1 MNIRCDHPFHL
12 YHPPAAQYIFPES
25 YLKLYQCFR
34 FNLHSA
40 FGLAAQIAM
49 KKYFP
54 TLKQSYYHYVLVIHN
69 YRCTNR
75 YVFIDFFCICLRCVD
90 TAVRSVSLI
99 NISTKG
105 TSPVCIVNADIS
117 IKWHPVIYMGIVSF
131 SHQIIIGHLRI
142 NRPYTVGWSCTAFDV
157 DISGYNRRIYD
168 ALSIHIAPHSLVG
181 NRYFDISASNIVGIP
196 TFALITVFRLYRSG
210 FSGFD
215 LLDQGIRRFL
225 KPEYRDLDLTVL
237 PTAPSTNAL
246 VREKANQGRPE
257 GCIIIACEQTDGRGR
272 YGRQFFSPVDSGVY
286 LSLLLRP
293 TAYSPQQATCLT
305 AAAAAAMCQAIEAV
319 TGQQP
324 GIKWVNDIF
333 LHGKKVCGIL
343 TEAAVGL
350 ETGTLNY
357 MVLGAGVNLYPPAE
371 GFPEEIQSIAGSVLE
386 RSCPEAKNR
395 LVGEFLNRFWDF
407 YSHPECRAYLEDYRA
422 RSLAIGRNVTV
433 LSAGK
438 AVSAYAYGIDDDFRL
453 LVRYENG
460 DTEALSYGEIRIQLD
475 ESAP

>member
-1 MNIRCDHPFHL
+1 MTTK
-12 YHPPAAQYIFPES
+12 E
-25 YLKLYQCFR
+25 KL
-34 FNLHSA
+34 
-40 FGLAAQIAM
+40 LA
-49 KKYFP
+49 
-54 TLKQSYYHYVLVIHN
+54 LLEDS
-69 YRCTNR
+69 
-75 YVFIDFFCICLRCVD
+75 
-90 TAVRSVSLI
+90 
-99 NISTKG
+99 KG
-105 TSPVCIVNADIS
+105 TFFSGEEIARTLQVSRAAVWKAVNALREDGYTIDAATNKGYRLSPDSDI
-117 IKWHPVIYMGIVSF
+117 
-131 SHQIIIGHLRI
+131 
-142 NRPYTVGWSCTAFDV
+142 
-157 DISGYNRRIYD
+157 
-168 ALSIHIAPHSLVG
+168 LSP
-181 NRYFDISASNIVGIP
+181 
-196 TFALITVFRLYRSG
+196 
-210 FSGFD
+210 
-215 LLDQGIRRFL
+215 QGIRRFL

-246 VREKANQGRPE
+246 VREKANQGCPE
-257 GCIIIACEQTDGRGR
+257 GCVIVACEQTAGRGR

-407 YSHPECRAYLEDYRA
+407 YTHPECRTYLEDYRS
-422 RSLAIGRNVTV
+422 RSLAVGRRVTV
-433 LSAGK
+433 LSNGQ

-453 LVRYENG
+453 LVRYDSG
-460 DTEALSYGEIRIQLD
+460 KTEALSYGEIRIQLA

>member
-1 MNIRCDHPFHL
+1 MTTK
-12 YHPPAAQYIFPES
+12 E
-25 YLKLYQCFR
+25 KL
-34 FNLHSA
+34 
-40 FGLAAQIAM
+40 LA
-49 KKYFP
+49 
-54 TLKQSYYHYVLVIHN
+54 LLEDS
-69 YRCTNR
+69 
-75 YVFIDFFCICLRCVD
+75 
-90 TAVRSVSLI
+90 
-99 NISTKG
+99 KG
-105 TSPVCIVNADIS
+105 TFFSGEEIARTLQVSRAAVWKAVNA
-117 IKWHPVIYMGIVSF
+117 
-131 SHQIIIGHLRI
+131 LREDG
-142 NRPYTVGWSCTAFDV
+142 YTVDAATNKGYRLSPDL
-157 DISGYNRRIYD
+157 DI
-168 ALSIHIAPHSLVG
+168 LSP
-181 NRYFDISASNIVGIP
+181 
-196 TFALITVFRLYRSG
+196 
-210 FSGFD
+210 
-215 LLDQGIRRFL
+215 QGIRRFL

-257 GCIIIACEQTDGRGR
+257 GCVIVACEQTDGRGR
-272 YGRQFFSPVDSGVY
+272 YGRQFFSPIDSGVY

-350 ETGTLNY
+350 ETGALDY
-357 MVLGAGVNLYPPAE
+357 MVLGAGVNLYPPVK
-371 GFPEEIQSIAGSVLE
+371 GFPEEIQPIAGSVLE

-407 YSHPECRAYLEDYRA
+407 YTHPECRTYLEDYRS
-422 RSLAIGRNVTV
+422 RSLAIGQNVTV
-433 LSAGK
+433 LSAGR

-460 DTEALSYGEIRIQLD
+460 DTEALSYGEIRIQLA

>member
-1 MNIRCDHPFHL
+1 MTTK
-12 YHPPAAQYIFPES
+12 E
-25 YLKLYQCFR
+25 KL
-34 FNLHSA
+34 
-40 FGLAAQIAM
+40 LA
-49 KKYFP
+49 
-54 TLKQSYYHYVLVIHN
+54 LLEDS
-69 YRCTNR
+69 
-75 YVFIDFFCICLRCVD
+75 
-90 TAVRSVSLI
+90 
-99 NISTKG
+99 KG
-105 TSPVCIVNADIS
+105 TFFSGEEIARTLQVSRAAVWKAVNALREDGYTIDAATNKGYRLSPDSDI
-117 IKWHPVIYMGIVSF
+117 
-131 SHQIIIGHLRI
+131 
-142 NRPYTVGWSCTAFDV
+142 
-157 DISGYNRRIYD
+157 
-168 ALSIHIAPHSLVG
+168 LSP
-181 NRYFDISASNIVGIP
+181 
-196 TFALITVFRLYRSG
+196 
-210 FSGFD
+210 
-215 LLDQGIRRFL
+215 QGIRRFL

-257 GCIIIACEQTDGRGR
+257 GCVIVACEQTDGRGR
-272 YGRQFFSPVDSGVY
+272 YGRQFFSPIDSGVY

-371 GFPEEIQSIAGSVLE
+371 GFPEEIRSIAGSVLE

-407 YSHPECRAYLEDYRA
+407 YTHPECRTYLEDYRS
-422 RSLAIGRNVTV
+422 RSLAIGQNVTV
-433 LSAGK
+433 LSAGR

-460 DTEALSYGEIRIQLD
+460 DTEALSYGEIRIQLA

>member
-1 MNIRCDHPFHL
+1 MTTK
-12 YHPPAAQYIFPES
+12 E
-25 YLKLYQCFR
+25 KL
-34 FNLHSA
+34 
-40 FGLAAQIAM
+40 LA
-49 KKYFP
+49 
-54 TLKQSYYHYVLVIHN
+54 LLEDS
-69 YRCTNR
+69 
-75 YVFIDFFCICLRCVD
+75 
-90 TAVRSVSLI
+90 
-99 NISTKG
+99 KG
-105 TSPVCIVNADIS
+105 TFFSGEEIARTLQVSRAAVWKAVNALREDGYTIDAATNKGYRLSPDSDI
-117 IKWHPVIYMGIVSF
+117 
-131 SHQIIIGHLRI
+131 
-142 NRPYTVGWSCTAFDV
+142 
-157 DISGYNRRIYD
+157 
-168 ALSIHIAPHSLVG
+168 LSP
-181 NRYFDISASNIVGIP
+181 
-196 TFALITVFRLYRSG
+196 
-210 FSGFD
+210 
-215 LLDQGIRRFL
+215 QGIRRFL

-257 GCIIIACEQTDGRGR
+257 GCVIVACEQADGRGR
-272 YGRQFFSPVDSGVY
+272 YGRQFFSPIDSGVY

-350 ETGTLNY
+350 ETGALDY
-357 MVLGAGVNLYPPAE
+357 MVLGAGVNLYPPVK
-371 GFPEEIQSIAGSVLE
+371 GFPEEIQPIAGSVLE

-407 YSHPECRAYLEDYRA
+407 YTHPECRTYLEDYRS
-422 RSLAIGRNVTV
+422 RSLAIGQNVTV
-433 LSAGK
+433 LSAGR

-460 DTEALSYGEIRIQLD
+460 DTEALSYGEIRIQLA

>member
-1 MNIRCDHPFHL
+1 MTTK
-12 YHPPAAQYIFPES
+12 E
-25 YLKLYQCFR
+25 KL
-34 FNLHSA
+34 
-40 FGLAAQIAM
+40 LA
-49 KKYFP
+49 
-54 TLKQSYYHYVLVIHN
+54 LLEDS
-69 YRCTNR
+69 
-75 YVFIDFFCICLRCVD
+75 
-90 TAVRSVSLI
+90 
-99 NISTKG
+99 KG
-105 TSPVCIVNADIS
+105 T
-117 IKWHPVIYMGIVSF
+117 F
-131 SHQIIIGHLRI
+131 
-142 NRPYTVGWSCTAFDV
+142 
-157 DISGYNRRIYD
+157 
-168 ALSIHIAPHSLVG
+168 
-181 NRYFDISASNIVGIP
+181 
-196 TFALITVFRLYRSG
+196 
-210 FSGFD
+210 FSGEEIARTLQVSRAAVWKAVSALRED
-215 LLDQGIRRFL
+215 GYTIDAATNKGYRLSPDSDILSPQGIRRFL

-257 GCIIIACEQTDGRGR
+257 GCIIIACEQTAGRGR

-333 LHGKKVCGIL
+333 LRGKKVCGIL

-357 MVLGAGVNLYPPAE
+357 MVLGAGVNLYPPVK
-371 GFPEEIQSIAGSVLE
+371 GFPEEIRPIAGSVLE

-407 YSHPECRAYLEDYRA
+407 YTHPECRTYLEDYRS
-422 RSLAIGRNVTV
+422 RSLAIGQNVTV
-433 LSAGK
+433 LSAGR

-460 DTEALSYGEIRIQLD
+460 DTEALSYGEIRIQLA

>member
-1 MNIRCDHPFHL
+1 MTTK
-12 YHPPAAQYIFPES
+12 E
-25 YLKLYQCFR
+25 KL
-34 FNLHSA
+34 
-40 FGLAAQIAM
+40 LA
-49 KKYFP
+49 
-54 TLKQSYYHYVLVIHN
+54 LLEDS
-69 YRCTNR
+69 
-75 YVFIDFFCICLRCVD
+75 
-90 TAVRSVSLI
+90 
-99 NISTKG
+99 KG
-105 TSPVCIVNADIS
+105 TFFSGEEIARTLQVSRAAVWKAVNALREDGYTIDAVTNKGYRLSPDSDI
-117 IKWHPVIYMGIVSF
+117 
-131 SHQIIIGHLRI
+131 
-142 NRPYTVGWSCTAFDV
+142 
-157 DISGYNRRIYD
+157 
-168 ALSIHIAPHSLVG
+168 LSP
-181 NRYFDISASNIVGIP
+181 
-196 TFALITVFRLYRSG
+196 
-210 FSGFD
+210 
-215 LLDQGIRRFL
+215 QGIRRFL

-257 GCIIIACEQTDGRGR
+257 GCVIIACEQTDGRGR

-371 GFPEEIQSIAGSVLE
+371 GFPEEIQSTAGSVLE
-386 RSCPEAKNR
+386 HSCPEAKNR

-422 RSLAIGRNVTV
+422 RSLAIGRRVTV
-433 LSAGK
+433 LSNGQ

-460 DTEALSYGEIRIQLD
+460 DTEALSYGEIRIQLA
-475 ESAP
+475 ECAP

>member
-1 MNIRCDHPFHL
+1 MTTK
-12 YHPPAAQYIFPES
+12 E
-25 YLKLYQCFR
+25 KL
-34 FNLHSA
+34 
-40 FGLAAQIAM
+40 LA
-49 KKYFP
+49 
-54 TLKQSYYHYVLVIHN
+54 LLEDS
-69 YRCTNR
+69 
-75 YVFIDFFCICLRCVD
+75 
-90 TAVRSVSLI
+90 
-99 NISTKG
+99 KG
-105 TSPVCIVNADIS
+105 T
-117 IKWHPVIYMGIVSF
+117 F
-131 SHQIIIGHLRI
+131 
-142 NRPYTVGWSCTAFDV
+142 
-157 DISGYNRRIYD
+157 
-168 ALSIHIAPHSLVG
+168 
-181 NRYFDISASNIVGIP
+181 
-196 TFALITVFRLYRSG
+196 
-210 FSGFD
+210 FSGEEIARTLQVSRAAVWKAVSALRED
-215 LLDQGIRRFL
+215 GYTIDAATNKGYRLSPDSDILSPQGIRRFL

-257 GCIIIACEQTDGRGR
+257 GCVIVACEQTDGRGR
-272 YGRQFFSPVDSGVY
+272 YGRQFFSPIDSGVY

-350 ETGTLNY
+350 ETGALDY
-357 MVLGAGVNLYPPAE
+357 MVLGAGVNLYPPVK
-371 GFPEEIQSIAGSVLE
+371 GFPEEIQPIAGSVLE

-407 YSHPECRAYLEDYRA
+407 YTHPECRTYLEDYRS
-422 RSLAIGRNVTV
+422 RSLAIGQNVTV
-433 LSAGK
+433 LSAGR

-460 DTEALSYGEIRIQLD
+460 DTEALSYGEIRIQLA

>member
-1 MNIRCDHPFHL
+1 MTTK
-12 YHPPAAQYIFPES
+12 E
-25 YLKLYQCFR
+25 KL
-34 FNLHSA
+34 
-40 FGLAAQIAM
+40 LA
-49 KKYFP
+49 
-54 TLKQSYYHYVLVIHN
+54 LLEDS
-69 YRCTNR
+69 
-75 YVFIDFFCICLRCVD
+75 
-90 TAVRSVSLI
+90 
-99 NISTKG
+99 KG
-105 TSPVCIVNADIS
+105 T
-117 IKWHPVIYMGIVSF
+117 F
-131 SHQIIIGHLRI
+131 
-142 NRPYTVGWSCTAFDV
+142 
-157 DISGYNRRIYD
+157 
-168 ALSIHIAPHSLVG
+168 
-181 NRYFDISASNIVGIP
+181 
-196 TFALITVFRLYRSG
+196 
-210 FSGFD
+210 FSGEEIARTLQVSRAAVWKAVSALRED
-215 LLDQGIRRFL
+215 GYTIDAATNKGYRLSPDSDILSPQGIRRFL

-257 GCIIIACEQTDGRGR
+257 GCVIVACEQTAGRGR

-357 MVLGAGVNLYPPAE
+357 MVLGAGVNLYPPVK
-371 GFPEEIQSIAGSVLE
+371 GFPEEIQPIAGSVLE

-395 LVGEFLNRFWDF
+395 LVGEFLNRFWYF
-407 YSHPECRAYLEDYRA
+407 YTHPECRAYLEDYRA
-422 RSLAIGRNVTV
+422 RSLAIGQNVTV

-453 LVRYENG
+453 LVRYDSG
-460 DTEALSYGEIRIQLD
+460 KTEALSYGEIRIQLA

>member
-1 MNIRCDHPFHL
+1 MTTK
-12 YHPPAAQYIFPES
+12 E
-25 YLKLYQCFR
+25 KL
-34 FNLHSA
+34 
-40 FGLAAQIAM
+40 LA
-49 KKYFP
+49 
-54 TLKQSYYHYVLVIHN
+54 LLEDS
-69 YRCTNR
+69 
-75 YVFIDFFCICLRCVD
+75 
-90 TAVRSVSLI
+90 
-99 NISTKG
+99 KG
-105 TSPVCIVNADIS
+105 TFFSGEEIARTLQVSRAAVWKAVNALREDGYTIDAATNKGYRLSPDSDI
-117 IKWHPVIYMGIVSF
+117 
-131 SHQIIIGHLRI
+131 
-142 NRPYTVGWSCTAFDV
+142 
-157 DISGYNRRIYD
+157 
-168 ALSIHIAPHSLVG
+168 LSP
-181 NRYFDISASNIVGIP
+181 
-196 TFALITVFRLYRSG
+196 
-210 FSGFD
+210 
-215 LLDQGIRRFL
+215 QGIRRFL

-257 GCIIIACEQTDGRGR
+257 GCVIVACEQTAGRGR
-272 YGRQFFSPVDSGVY
+272 YGRQFFSPIDSGVY

-350 ETGTLNY
+350 ETGALDY
-357 MVLGAGVNLYPPAE
+357 MVLGAGVNLYPPVK
-371 GFPEEIQSIAGSVLE
+371 GFPEEIQPIAGSVLE

-407 YSHPECRAYLEDYRA
+407 YTHPECRTYLEDYRS
-422 RSLAIGRNVTV
+422 RSLAIGQNVTV
-433 LSAGK
+433 LSAGR

-460 DTEALSYGEIRIQLD
+460 DTEALSYGEIRIQLA

>member
-1 MNIRCDHPFHL
+1 MTTK
-12 YHPPAAQYIFPES
+12 E
-25 YLKLYQCFR
+25 KL
-34 FNLHSA
+34 
-40 FGLAAQIAM
+40 LA
-49 KKYFP
+49 
-54 TLKQSYYHYVLVIHN
+54 LLEDS
-69 YRCTNR
+69 
-75 YVFIDFFCICLRCVD
+75 
-90 TAVRSVSLI
+90 
-99 NISTKG
+99 KG
-105 TSPVCIVNADIS
+105 TFFSGEEIARTLQVSRAAVWKAVNALREDGYTIDAATNKGYRLSPDSDI
-117 IKWHPVIYMGIVSF
+117 
-131 SHQIIIGHLRI
+131 
-142 NRPYTVGWSCTAFDV
+142 
-157 DISGYNRRIYD
+157 
-168 ALSIHIAPHSLVG
+168 LSP
-181 NRYFDISASNIVGIP
+181 
-196 TFALITVFRLYRSG
+196 
-210 FSGFD
+210 
-215 LLDQGIRRFL
+215 QGIRRFL

-257 GCIIIACEQTDGRGR
+257 GCVIIACEQTAGRGR

-460 DTEALSYGEIRIQLD
+460 DTEALSYGEIRIQLA

>member
-1 MNIRCDHPFHL
+1 MTTK
-12 YHPPAAQYIFPES
+12 E
-25 YLKLYQCFR
+25 KL
-34 FNLHSA
+34 
-40 FGLAAQIAM
+40 LA
-49 KKYFP
+49 
-54 TLKQSYYHYVLVIHN
+54 LLEDS
-69 YRCTNR
+69 
-75 YVFIDFFCICLRCVD
+75 
-90 TAVRSVSLI
+90 
-99 NISTKG
+99 KG
-105 TSPVCIVNADIS
+105 TFFSGEEIARTLQVSRAAVWKAVNALREDGYTIDAATNKGYRLSPDSDI
-117 IKWHPVIYMGIVSF
+117 
-131 SHQIIIGHLRI
+131 
-142 NRPYTVGWSCTAFDV
+142 
-157 DISGYNRRIYD
+157 
-168 ALSIHIAPHSLVG
+168 LSP
-181 NRYFDISASNIVGIP
+181 
-196 TFALITVFRLYRSG
+196 
-210 FSGFD
+210 
-215 LLDQGIRRFL
+215 QGIRRFL

-257 GCIIIACEQTDGRGR
+257 GCVIVACEQTDGRGR

-293 TAYSPQQATCLT
+293 TVYSPQQATCLT

-395 LVGEFLNRFWDF
+395 LVGEFLNRFWYF
-407 YSHPECRAYLEDYRA
+407 YTHPECRAYLEDYRA
-422 RSLAIGRNVTV
+422 RSLAIGQNVTV
-433 LSAGK
+433 LSAGR

-460 DTEALSYGEIRIQLD
+460 DTEALSYGEIRIQLA

>member
-1 MNIRCDHPFHL
+1 MTTK
-12 YHPPAAQYIFPES
+12 E
-25 YLKLYQCFR
+25 KL
-34 FNLHSA
+34 
-40 FGLAAQIAM
+40 LA
-49 KKYFP
+49 
-54 TLKQSYYHYVLVIHN
+54 LLENS
-69 YRCTNR
+69 
-75 YVFIDFFCICLRCVD
+75 
-90 TAVRSVSLI
+90 
-99 NISTKG
+99 KG
-105 TSPVCIVNADIS
+105 TFFSGEEIARTLQVSRAAVWKAVNALREDGYTIDAATNKGYRLSPDSDI
-117 IKWHPVIYMGIVSF
+117 
-131 SHQIIIGHLRI
+131 
-142 NRPYTVGWSCTAFDV
+142 
-157 DISGYNRRIYD
+157 
-168 ALSIHIAPHSLVG
+168 LSP
-181 NRYFDISASNIVGIP
+181 
-196 TFALITVFRLYRSG
+196 
-210 FSGFD
+210 
-215 LLDQGIRRFL
+215 QGIRRFL

-246 VREKANQGRPE
+246 VREKANQGCPE

-272 YGRQFFSPVDSGVY
+272 YGRQFFSPVGSGVY

-371 GFPEEIQSIAGSVLE
+371 GFPEEIQPIAGSVLE

-438 AVSAYAYGIDDDFRL
+438 TVSAYAYGIDDDFRL

-460 DTEALSYGEIRIQLD
+460 DTEALSYGEIRIQLA

>member
-1 MNIRCDHPFHL
+1 MTTK
-12 YHPPAAQYIFPES
+12 E
-25 YLKLYQCFR
+25 KL
-34 FNLHSA
+34 
-40 FGLAAQIAM
+40 LA
-49 KKYFP
+49 
-54 TLKQSYYHYVLVIHN
+54 LLEDS
-69 YRCTNR
+69 
-75 YVFIDFFCICLRCVD
+75 
-90 TAVRSVSLI
+90 
-99 NISTKG
+99 KG
-105 TSPVCIVNADIS
+105 TFFSGEEIARTLQVSRAAVWKAVNALREDGYTIDAATNKGYRLSPDSDI
-117 IKWHPVIYMGIVSF
+117 
-131 SHQIIIGHLRI
+131 
-142 NRPYTVGWSCTAFDV
+142 
-157 DISGYNRRIYD
+157 
-168 ALSIHIAPHSLVG
+168 LSP
-181 NRYFDISASNIVGIP
+181 
-196 TFALITVFRLYRSG
+196 
-210 FSGFD
+210 
-215 LLDQGIRRFL
+215 QGIRRFL

>member
-1 MNIRCDHPFHL
+1 MTTK
-12 YHPPAAQYIFPES
+12 E
-25 YLKLYQCFR
+25 KL
-34 FNLHSA
+34 
-40 FGLAAQIAM
+40 LA
-49 KKYFP
+49 
-54 TLKQSYYHYVLVIHN
+54 LLEDN
-69 YRCTNR
+69 
-75 YVFIDFFCICLRCVD
+75 
-90 TAVRSVSLI
+90 
-99 NISTKG
+99 KG
-105 TSPVCIVNADIS
+105 TFFSGEEIARTLQVSRAAVWKAVNALREDGYTIDAATNKGYRLSPDSDI
-117 IKWHPVIYMGIVSF
+117 
-131 SHQIIIGHLRI
+131 
-142 NRPYTVGWSCTAFDV
+142 
-157 DISGYNRRIYD
+157 
-168 ALSIHIAPHSLVG
+168 LSP
-181 NRYFDISASNIVGIP
+181 
-196 TFALITVFRLYRSG
+196 
-210 FSGFD
+210 
-215 LLDQGIRRFL
+215 QGIRRFL

-257 GCIIIACEQTDGRGR
+257 GCVIVACEQTDGRGR

-407 YSHPECRAYLEDYRA
+407 YTHPECRTYLEDYRS
-422 RSLAIGRNVTV
+422 RSLAIGQNVTV
-433 LSAGK
+433 LSAGR

-460 DTEALSYGEIRIQLD
+460 DTEALSYGEIRIQLA

>member
-1 MNIRCDHPFHL
+1 MTTK
-12 YHPPAAQYIFPES
+12 E
-25 YLKLYQCFR
+25 KL
-34 FNLHSA
+34 
-40 FGLAAQIAM
+40 LA
-49 KKYFP
+49 
-54 TLKQSYYHYVLVIHN
+54 LLEDS
-69 YRCTNR
+69 
-75 YVFIDFFCICLRCVD
+75 
-90 TAVRSVSLI
+90 
-99 NISTKG
+99 KG
-105 TSPVCIVNADIS
+105 TFFSGEEIARTLQVSRAAVWKAVNALREDGYTIDAATNKGYRLSPDSDI
-117 IKWHPVIYMGIVSF
+117 
-131 SHQIIIGHLRI
+131 
-142 NRPYTVGWSCTAFDV
+142 
-157 DISGYNRRIYD
+157 
-168 ALSIHIAPHSLVG
+168 LSP
-181 NRYFDISASNIVGIP
+181 
-196 TFALITVFRLYRSG
+196 
-210 FSGFD
+210 
-215 LLDQGIRRFL
+215 QGIRRFL

-257 GCIIIACEQTDGRGR
+257 GCIIVACEQTDGRGR

-357 MVLGAGVNLYPPAE
+357 MVLGAGVNLYPPVK
-371 GFPEEIQSIAGSVLE
+371 GFPEEIRPIAGSVLE

-407 YSHPECRAYLEDYRA
+407 YTHPECRTYLEDYRA

-433 LSAGK
+433 LSNGQ

-453 LVRYENG
+453 LVRYDSG
-460 DTEALSYGEIRIQLD
+460 KTEALSYGEIRIQLA

>member
-1 MNIRCDHPFHL
+1 MTTK
-12 YHPPAAQYIFPES
+12 E
-25 YLKLYQCFR
+25 KL
-34 FNLHSA
+34 
-40 FGLAAQIAM
+40 LA
-49 KKYFP
+49 
-54 TLKQSYYHYVLVIHN
+54 LLEDS
-69 YRCTNR
+69 
-75 YVFIDFFCICLRCVD
+75 
-90 TAVRSVSLI
+90 
-99 NISTKG
+99 KG
-105 TSPVCIVNADIS
+105 TFFSGEEIARTLQVSRAAVWKAVNALREDGYTIDAATNKGYRLSPDSDI
-117 IKWHPVIYMGIVSF
+117 
-131 SHQIIIGHLRI
+131 
-142 NRPYTVGWSCTAFDV
+142 
-157 DISGYNRRIYD
+157 
-168 ALSIHIAPHSLVG
+168 LSP
-181 NRYFDISASNIVGIP
+181 
-196 TFALITVFRLYRSG
+196 
-210 FSGFD
+210 
-215 LLDQGIRRFL
+215 QGIRRFL

-257 GCIIIACEQTDGRGR
+257 GCVIIACEQTDGRGR

-293 TAYSPQQATCLT
+293 TTYSPQQATCLT

-357 MVLGAGVNLYPPAE
+357 MVLGAGVNLYPPVK
-371 GFPEEIQSIAGSVLE
+371 GFPEEIRPIAGSVLE

-407 YSHPECRAYLEDYRA
+407 YTHPECRTYLEDYRA

-433 LSAGK
+433 LSNGQ

-453 LVRYENG
+453 LVRYDSG
-460 DTEALSYGEIRIQLD
+460 KTEALSYGEIRIQLD

>member
-1 MNIRCDHPFHL
+1 MTTK
-12 YHPPAAQYIFPES
+12 E
-25 YLKLYQCFR
+25 KL
-34 FNLHSA
+34 
-40 FGLAAQIAM
+40 LA
-49 KKYFP
+49 
-54 TLKQSYYHYVLVIHN
+54 LLENS
-69 YRCTNR
+69 
-75 YVFIDFFCICLRCVD
+75 
-90 TAVRSVSLI
+90 
-99 NISTKG
+99 KG
-105 TSPVCIVNADIS
+105 TFFSGEEIARTLQVSRAAVWKAVNALREDGYTIDAATNKGYRLSPDSDI
-117 IKWHPVIYMGIVSF
+117 
-131 SHQIIIGHLRI
+131 
-142 NRPYTVGWSCTAFDV
+142 
-157 DISGYNRRIYD
+157 
-168 ALSIHIAPHSLVG
+168 LSP
-181 NRYFDISASNIVGIP
+181 
-196 TFALITVFRLYRSG
+196 
-210 FSGFD
+210 
-215 LLDQGIRRFL
+215 QGIRRFL

-438 AVSAYAYGIDDDFRL
+438 AVSAYAYGIDDEFRL

>member
-1 MNIRCDHPFHL
+1 MTTK
-12 YHPPAAQYIFPES
+12 E
-25 YLKLYQCFR
+25 KL
-34 FNLHSA
+34 
-40 FGLAAQIAM
+40 LA
-49 KKYFP
+49 
-54 TLKQSYYHYVLVIHN
+54 LLEDS
-69 YRCTNR
+69 
-75 YVFIDFFCICLRCVD
+75 
-90 TAVRSVSLI
+90 
-99 NISTKG
+99 KG
-105 TSPVCIVNADIS
+105 TFFSGEEIARTLQVSRAAVWKAVNALREDGYTIDAATNKGYRLSPDSDI
-117 IKWHPVIYMGIVSF
+117 
-131 SHQIIIGHLRI
+131 
-142 NRPYTVGWSCTAFDV
+142 
-157 DISGYNRRIYD
+157 
-168 ALSIHIAPHSLVG
+168 LSP
-181 NRYFDISASNIVGIP
+181 
-196 TFALITVFRLYRSG
+196 
-210 FSGFD
+210 
-215 LLDQGIRRFL
+215 QGIRRFL

-246 VREKANQGRPE
+246 VREKANQGCPE
-257 GCIIIACEQTDGRGR
+257 GCVIVACEQTDGRGR

-305 AAAAAAMCQAIEAV
+305 AASAAAMCQAIEAV

-357 MVLGAGVNLYPPAE
+357 MVLGAGVNLYPPVK
-371 GFPEEIQSIAGSVLE
+371 GFPEEIQPIAGSVLE

-453 LVRYENG
+453 LVRYDSG
-460 DTEALSYGEIRIQLD
+460 KTEALSYGEIRIQLA

>member
-1 MNIRCDHPFHL
+1 MTTK
-12 YHPPAAQYIFPES
+12 E
-25 YLKLYQCFR
+25 KL
-34 FNLHSA
+34 
-40 FGLAAQIAM
+40 LA
-49 KKYFP
+49 
-54 TLKQSYYHYVLVIHN
+54 LLEDS
-69 YRCTNR
+69 
-75 YVFIDFFCICLRCVD
+75 
-90 TAVRSVSLI
+90 
-99 NISTKG
+99 KG
-105 TSPVCIVNADIS
+105 TFFSGEEIARTLQVSRAAVWKAVNALREDGYTIDAATNKGYRLSPDSDI
-117 IKWHPVIYMGIVSF
+117 
-131 SHQIIIGHLRI
+131 
-142 NRPYTVGWSCTAFDV
+142 
-157 DISGYNRRIYD
+157 
-168 ALSIHIAPHSLVG
+168 LSP
-181 NRYFDISASNIVGIP
+181 
-196 TFALITVFRLYRSG
+196 
-210 FSGFD
+210 
-215 LLDQGIRRFL
+215 QGIRRFL

-371 GFPEEIQSIAGSVLE
+371 GFPEEIRSIAGSVLE

-475 ESAP
+475 ADKP

>member
-1 MNIRCDHPFHL
+1 MTTK
-12 YHPPAAQYIFPES
+12 E
-25 YLKLYQCFR
+25 KL
-34 FNLHSA
+34 
-40 FGLAAQIAM
+40 LA
-49 KKYFP
+49 
-54 TLKQSYYHYVLVIHN
+54 LLEDS
-69 YRCTNR
+69 
-75 YVFIDFFCICLRCVD
+75 
-90 TAVRSVSLI
+90 
-99 NISTKG
+99 KG
-105 TSPVCIVNADIS
+105 TFFSGEEIARTLQVSRAAVWKAVNALREDGYTIDAATNKGYRLSPDSDI
-117 IKWHPVIYMGIVSF
+117 
-131 SHQIIIGHLRI
+131 
-142 NRPYTVGWSCTAFDV
+142 
-157 DISGYNRRIYD
+157 
-168 ALSIHIAPHSLVG
+168 LSP
-181 NRYFDISASNIVGIP
+181 
-196 TFALITVFRLYRSG
+196 
-210 FSGFD
+210 
-215 LLDQGIRRFL
+215 QGIRRFL

-257 GCIIIACEQTDGRGR
+257 GCVIVACEQTDGRGR

-350 ETGTLNY
+350 EIGALDY
-357 MVLGAGVNLYPPAE
+357 MVLGAGVNLYPPVK
-371 GFPEEIQSIAGSVLE
+371 GFPEEIQPIAGSVLE

-407 YSHPECRAYLEDYRA
+407 YTHPECRTYLEDYRS
-422 RSLAIGRNVTV
+422 RSLAIGQNVTV
-433 LSAGK
+433 LSAGR

-460 DTEALSYGEIRIQLD
+460 DTEALSYGEIRIQLA

>member
-1 MNIRCDHPFHL
+1 MTTK
-12 YHPPAAQYIFPES
+12 E
-25 YLKLYQCFR
+25 KL
-34 FNLHSA
+34 
-40 FGLAAQIAM
+40 LA
-49 KKYFP
+49 
-54 TLKQSYYHYVLVIHN
+54 LLEDS
-69 YRCTNR
+69 
-75 YVFIDFFCICLRCVD
+75 
-90 TAVRSVSLI
+90 
-99 NISTKG
+99 KG
-105 TSPVCIVNADIS
+105 TFFSGEEIARTLQVSRAAVWKAVNALREDGYTIDAATNKGYRLSPDSDI
-117 IKWHPVIYMGIVSF
+117 
-131 SHQIIIGHLRI
+131 
-142 NRPYTVGWSCTAFDV
+142 
-157 DISGYNRRIYD
+157 
-168 ALSIHIAPHSLVG
+168 LSP
-181 NRYFDISASNIVGIP
+181 
-196 TFALITVFRLYRSG
+196 
-210 FSGFD
+210 
-215 LLDQGIRRFL
+215 QGIRRFL

-237 PTAPSTNAL
+237 PTVPSTNAL

-257 GCIIIACEQTDGRGR
+257 GCVIVACEQTDGRGR

-357 MVLGAGVNLYPPAE
+357 MVLGAGVNLYPPVK
-371 GFPEEIQSIAGSVLE
+371 GFPEEIRPIAGSVLE

-407 YSHPECRAYLEDYRA
+407 YTHPECRTYLEDYRA

-433 LSAGK
+433 LSNGQ

-453 LVRYENG
+453 LVRYDSG
-460 DTEALSYGEIRIQLD
+460 KTEALSYGEIRIQLA

>member
-1 MNIRCDHPFHL
+1 MTTK
-12 YHPPAAQYIFPES
+12 E
-25 YLKLYQCFR
+25 KL
-34 FNLHSA
+34 
-40 FGLAAQIAM
+40 LA
-49 KKYFP
+49 
-54 TLKQSYYHYVLVIHN
+54 LLEDS
-69 YRCTNR
+69 
-75 YVFIDFFCICLRCVD
+75 
-90 TAVRSVSLI
+90 
-99 NISTKG
+99 KG
-105 TSPVCIVNADIS
+105 TFFSGEEIARTLQVSRAAVWKAVNALREDGYTIDAATNKGYRLSPDSDI
-117 IKWHPVIYMGIVSF
+117 
-131 SHQIIIGHLRI
+131 
-142 NRPYTVGWSCTAFDV
+142 
-157 DISGYNRRIYD
+157 
-168 ALSIHIAPHSLVG
+168 LSP
-181 NRYFDISASNIVGIP
+181 
-196 TFALITVFRLYRSG
+196 
-210 FSGFD
+210 
-215 LLDQGIRRFL
+215 QGIRRFL

-333 LHGKKVCGIL
+333 LRGKKVCGIL

-357 MVLGAGVNLYPPAE
+357 MVLGAGLNLYPPAE

-407 YSHPECRAYLEDYRA
+407 YSHPECRAYLEDYRS
-422 RSLAIGRNVTV
+422 RSLAIGQNVTV
-433 LSAGK
+433 LSAGR

-460 DTEALSYGEIRIQLD
+460 DTEALSYGEIRIQLA

>member
-1 MNIRCDHPFHL
+1 MTTK
-12 YHPPAAQYIFPES
+12 E
-25 YLKLYQCFR
+25 KL
-34 FNLHSA
+34 
-40 FGLAAQIAM
+40 LA
-49 KKYFP
+49 
-54 TLKQSYYHYVLVIHN
+54 LLENS
-69 YRCTNR
+69 
-75 YVFIDFFCICLRCVD
+75 
-90 TAVRSVSLI
+90 
-99 NISTKG
+99 KG
-105 TSPVCIVNADIS
+105 TFFSGEEIARMLQVSRAAVWKAVNALREDGYTIDAATNKGYRLSPDSDI
-117 IKWHPVIYMGIVSF
+117 
-131 SHQIIIGHLRI
+131 
-142 NRPYTVGWSCTAFDV
+142 
-157 DISGYNRRIYD
+157 
-168 ALSIHIAPHSLVG
+168 LSP
-181 NRYFDISASNIVGIP
+181 
-196 TFALITVFRLYRSG
+196 
-210 FSGFD
+210 
-215 LLDQGIRRFL
+215 QGIRRFL

-246 VREKANQGRPE
+246 VREKANQGCPE
-257 GCIIIACEQTDGRGR
+257 GCVIVACEQTDGRGR

-333 LHGKKVCGIL
+333 LRGKKVCGIL

-371 GFPEEIQSIAGSVLE
+371 GFPEEIQPIAGSVLE

-407 YSHPECRAYLEDYRA
+407 YTHPECRAYLEDYRA

>member
-1 MNIRCDHPFHL
+1 MTTK
-12 YHPPAAQYIFPES
+12 E
-25 YLKLYQCFR
+25 KL
-34 FNLHSA
+34 
-40 FGLAAQIAM
+40 LA
-49 KKYFP
+49 
-54 TLKQSYYHYVLVIHN
+54 LLEDS
-69 YRCTNR
+69 
-75 YVFIDFFCICLRCVD
+75 
-90 TAVRSVSLI
+90 
-99 NISTKG
+99 KG
-105 TSPVCIVNADIS
+105 T
-117 IKWHPVIYMGIVSF
+117 F
-131 SHQIIIGHLRI
+131 
-142 NRPYTVGWSCTAFDV
+142 
-157 DISGYNRRIYD
+157 
-168 ALSIHIAPHSLVG
+168 
-181 NRYFDISASNIVGIP
+181 
-196 TFALITVFRLYRSG
+196 
-210 FSGFD
+210 FSGEEIARTLQVSRAAVWKAVSALRED
-215 LLDQGIRRFL
+215 GYTIDAATNKGYRLSPDSDILSPQGIRRFL

-246 VREKANQGRPE
+246 VREKANQGCPE
-257 GCIIIACEQTDGRGR
+257 GCIIIACEQTAGRGR

-305 AAAAAAMCQAIEAV
+305 AAAAAAMCQAIEEV

-371 GFPEEIQSIAGSVLE
+371 GFPEEIQPIAGSVLE

-407 YSHPECRAYLEDYRA
+407 YTHPECRTYLEDYRSQ
-422 RSLAIGRNVTV
+422 SLAIGQNVTV
-433 LSAGK
+433 LSAGR

-453 LVRYENG
+453 LVRYDSG
-460 DTEALSYGEIRIQLD
+460 KTEALSYGEIRIQLA
-475 ESAP
+475 ESVP

>member
-1 MNIRCDHPFHL
+1 MTTK
-12 YHPPAAQYIFPES
+12 E
-25 YLKLYQCFR
+25 KL
-34 FNLHSA
+34 
-40 FGLAAQIAM
+40 LA
-49 KKYFP
+49 
-54 TLKQSYYHYVLVIHN
+54 LLEDS
-69 YRCTNR
+69 
-75 YVFIDFFCICLRCVD
+75 
-90 TAVRSVSLI
+90 
-99 NISTKG
+99 KG
-105 TSPVCIVNADIS
+105 TFFSGEEIARTLQVSRAAVWKAVNALREDGYTIDATTNKGYRLSPDSDI
-117 IKWHPVIYMGIVSF
+117 
-131 SHQIIIGHLRI
+131 
-142 NRPYTVGWSCTAFDV
+142 
-157 DISGYNRRIYD
+157 
-168 ALSIHIAPHSLVG
+168 LSP
-181 NRYFDISASNIVGIP
+181 
-196 TFALITVFRLYRSG
+196 
-210 FSGFD
+210 
-215 LLDQGIRRFL
+215 QGIRRFL

-333 LHGKKVCGIL
+333 LRGKKVCGIL

-407 YSHPECRAYLEDYRA
+407 YAHPECRTYLEDYRA
-422 RSLAIGRNVTV
+422 RSLAVGRRVTV
-433 LSAGK
+433 LSNGQ

-460 DTEALSYGEIRIQLD
+460 DTEALSYGEIRIQLA
-475 ESAP
+475 ECAP

>member
-1 MNIRCDHPFHL
+1 MTTK
-12 YHPPAAQYIFPES
+12 E
-25 YLKLYQCFR
+25 KL
-34 FNLHSA
+34 
-40 FGLAAQIAM
+40 LA
-49 KKYFP
+49 
-54 TLKQSYYHYVLVIHN
+54 LLEDS
-69 YRCTNR
+69 
-75 YVFIDFFCICLRCVD
+75 
-90 TAVRSVSLI
+90 
-99 NISTKG
+99 KG
-105 TSPVCIVNADIS
+105 TFFSGEEIARTLQVSRAAVWKAVNA
-117 IKWHPVIYMGIVSF
+117 
-131 SHQIIIGHLRI
+131 LREDG
-142 NRPYTVGWSCTAFDV
+142 YTVDAATNKGYRLSPDS
-157 DISGYNRRIYD
+157 DI
-168 ALSIHIAPHSLVG
+168 LSP
-181 NRYFDISASNIVGIP
+181 
-196 TFALITVFRLYRSG
+196 
-210 FSGFD
+210 
-215 LLDQGIRRFL
+215 QGVRRFL

-257 GCIIIACEQTDGRGR
+257 GCVIIACEQTDGRGR

-407 YSHPECRAYLEDYRA
+407 YTHPECRTYLEDYRS
-422 RSLAIGRNVTV
+422 RSLAIGQNVTV
-433 LSAGK
+433 LSAGR

-460 DTEALSYGEIRIQLD
+460 ETEALSYGEIRIQLA

>member
-1 MNIRCDHPFHL
+1 MTTK
-12 YHPPAAQYIFPES
+12 E
-25 YLKLYQCFR
+25 KL
-34 FNLHSA
+34 
-40 FGLAAQIAM
+40 LA
-49 KKYFP
+49 
-54 TLKQSYYHYVLVIHN
+54 LLEDS
-69 YRCTNR
+69 
-75 YVFIDFFCICLRCVD
+75 
-90 TAVRSVSLI
+90 
-99 NISTKG
+99 KG
-105 TSPVCIVNADIS
+105 TFFSGEEIARTLQVSRAAVWKAVNALREDGYTIDAVTNKGYRLSPDSDI
-117 IKWHPVIYMGIVSF
+117 
-131 SHQIIIGHLRI
+131 
-142 NRPYTVGWSCTAFDV
+142 
-157 DISGYNRRIYD
+157 
-168 ALSIHIAPHSLVG
+168 LSP
-181 NRYFDISASNIVGIP
+181 
-196 TFALITVFRLYRSG
+196 
-210 FSGFD
+210 
-215 LLDQGIRRFL
+215 QGIRRFL

-257 GCIIIACEQTDGRGR
+257 GCVIVACEQTDGRGR

-293 TAYSPQQATCLT
+293 TAYSSQQATCLT

-386 RSCPEAKNR
+386 HSCPEAKNR

>member
-1 MNIRCDHPFHL
+1 MTTK
-12 YHPPAAQYIFPES
+12 E
-25 YLKLYQCFR
+25 KL
-34 FNLHSA
+34 
-40 FGLAAQIAM
+40 LA
-49 KKYFP
+49 
-54 TLKQSYYHYVLVIHN
+54 LLEDS
-69 YRCTNR
+69 
-75 YVFIDFFCICLRCVD
+75 
-90 TAVRSVSLI
+90 
-99 NISTKG
+99 KG
-105 TSPVCIVNADIS
+105 TFFSGEEIARTLQVSRAAVWKAVNALREDGYIVDAATNKGYRLSPDSDI
-117 IKWHPVIYMGIVSF
+117 
-131 SHQIIIGHLRI
+131 
-142 NRPYTVGWSCTAFDV
+142 
-157 DISGYNRRIYD
+157 
-168 ALSIHIAPHSLVG
+168 LSP
-181 NRYFDISASNIVGIP
+181 
-196 TFALITVFRLYRSG
+196 
-210 FSGFD
+210 
-215 LLDQGIRRFL
+215 QGIRRFL

-257 GCIIIACEQTDGRGR
+257 GCVIVACEQTDGRGR
-272 YGRQFFSPVDSGVY
+272 YGRQFFSPIDSGVY

-350 ETGTLNY
+350 ETGALDY

-386 RSCPEAKNR
+386 HSCPEAKNR

-460 DTEALSYGEIRIQLD
+460 DTEALSYGEIRIQLA

>member
-1 MNIRCDHPFHL
+1 MTTK
-12 YHPPAAQYIFPES
+12 E
-25 YLKLYQCFR
+25 KL
-34 FNLHSA
+34 
-40 FGLAAQIAM
+40 LA
-49 KKYFP
+49 
-54 TLKQSYYHYVLVIHN
+54 LLEDS
-69 YRCTNR
+69 
-75 YVFIDFFCICLRCVD
+75 
-90 TAVRSVSLI
+90 
-99 NISTKG
+99 KG
-105 TSPVCIVNADIS
+105 TFFSGEEIARTLQVSRAAVWKAVNALREDGYTIDAATNKGYRLSPDSDI
-117 IKWHPVIYMGIVSF
+117 
-131 SHQIIIGHLRI
+131 
-142 NRPYTVGWSCTAFDV
+142 
-157 DISGYNRRIYD
+157 
-168 ALSIHIAPHSLVG
+168 LSP
-181 NRYFDISASNIVGIP
+181 
-196 TFALITVFRLYRSG
+196 
-210 FSGFD
+210 
-215 LLDQGIRRFL
+215 QGIRRFL

-272 YGRQFFSPVDSGVY
+272 YGRQFFSPADTGVY

-319 TGQQP
+319 TGQRP

-438 AVSAYAYGIDDDFRL
+438 TVSAYAYGIDDDFRL